1 MTDETDSII
10 MFSIMMILIVIEA
23 VKTLIQLTKKGIF
36 ISQRDLLLQK
46 TNKELRSMLVG
57 HKNITSKKKTEL
69 IDLIIMA
76 T

>member
-10 MFSIMMILIVIEA
+10 MFSILMILIVIDA
-23 VKTLIQLTKKGIF
+23 VKILIQLTKKGIF

-57 HKNITSKKKTEL
+57 HKNITSKNKTEL
-69 IDLIIMA
+69 IDLIVMA

>member
-1 MTDETDSII
+1 
-10 MFSIMMILIVIEA
+10 MMILIVIEA

>member
-1 MTDETDSII
+1 MTEETDSII

>member
-36 ISQRDLLLQK
+36 ISQKDLLLQK

>member
-23 VKTLIQLTKKGIF
+23 VKILIQLTKKGIF
-36 ISQRDLLLQK
+36 INQRDLLLQK